1 MQELLNLREGP
12 DSSLQ
17 SSAQIKATYLVAQKP
32 KPNPKMNPNVGKT
45 ESMRERILKVS
56 LFPDIYR
63 K

>member
-1 MQELLNLREGP
+1 MQELLDLSNTSDAKVL
-12 DSSLQ
+12 

-32 KPNPKMNPNVGKT
+32 KPNPKMNPNVGRT
-45 ESMRERILKVS
+45 DSMRERILKVS